1 MKLAAQFHDINRTLK
16 YKKDFIIIRKLDN

>member
-1 MKLAAQFHDINRTLK
+1 MKLAAHDINRTLK